1 MDAASIA
8 LGFAITMVMI
18 VVGYR
23 MRTVSHAILPL
34 RDPVFLMLIAVECT
48 IMILDYVG
56 ILPLGLTFVEDDTLF
71 ITDRGSLALL
81 MMGAGDV
88 GYIAGYIMCRPGDV
102 LYLDMPDETLTYT
115 EVAPMVWYVHNGNTY
130 VMPQTLGGIVASFLG
145 AKHPADIPTYEIAR
159 RRSCTFSNGIRMP
172 MTMDVVPVSLHE
184 TETITIGVFRIG
196 SRKIRDENRNII
208 AESPRYLWHPEVT
221 SHRVRFSSSV
231 TDDHLAFWVKDGI
244 YRESIEDA
252 IEAEERAARLE
263 IQMQSAKYD
272 AGADLVAGLVS
283 LSTDAPGSHEEIL
296 ARIEAERKRRGEAD
310 AEHS

>member
-1 MDAASIA
+1 MELTSLL
-8 LGFAITMVMI
+8 LGVILMATAVI
-18 VVGYR
+18 VGYKA
-23 MRTVSHAILPL
+23 RTVTHAILPL
-34 RDPVFLMLIAVECT
+34 RDPILLTVIVLEVVALMAFGGFELEGETLTVTDTASQLCT
-48 IMILDYVG
+48 AMVSFDIGYV
-56 ILPLGLTFVEDDTLF
+56 
-71 ITDRGSLALL
+71 
-81 MMGAGDV
+81 M
-88 GYIAGYIMCRPGDV
+88 GYILCRPGDV

-115 EVAPMVWYVHNGNTY
+115 EIAPMVWYVHNGNTY

-145 AKHPADIPTYEIAR
+145 ARHPADIPTYEIAR

-172 MTMDVVPVSLHE
+172 MTMNVVPVSLHE
-184 TETITIGVFRIG
+184 AETITIGVFRIG

-296 ARIEAERKRRGEAD
+296 ARIEAERKRRGEVD
-310 AEHS
+310 AEHP